1 MTIDIEPHEKK
12 AMEELVLNARA
23 MVGVLGRTSPHC
35 IKLMVWAQMVEDVL
49 ERMDIKKFGQK
60 VWTKV

>member
-49 ERMDIKKFGQK
+49 ERMDEKSLA
-60 VWTKV
+60 